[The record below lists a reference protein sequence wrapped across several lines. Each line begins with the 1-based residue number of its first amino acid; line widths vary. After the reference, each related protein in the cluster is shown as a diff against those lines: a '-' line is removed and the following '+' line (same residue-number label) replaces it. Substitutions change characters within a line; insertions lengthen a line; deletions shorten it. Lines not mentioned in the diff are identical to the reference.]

1 VRRHARHA
9 RRTQSCSARAG
20 QAPLADPYATPDEA
34 RISELD
40 VLLRHVAHALVD
52 GADAAADGLKYDA
65 DGLRANAKEL
75 VKCLEY
81 LRDRVGVPRDMS
93 EPAAL
98 ALRAHLNWAM
108 TAL

>member
-65 DGLRANAKEL
+65 DGLRANAKARSFSYADAGSS
-75 VKCLEY
+75 CLTS
-81 LRDRVGVPRDMS
+81 LFSMLADIMPDRRC
-93 EPAAL
+93 
-98 ALRAHLNWAM
+98 NN
-108 TAL
+108 